1 MPGESAHDR
10 SVVDVLDE
18 AAFIVD
24 HNIVILANEPARE
37 LLGRNIEG
45 RDVRLAVRHP
55 LALEL
60 ILPRK
65 DGEVD
70 ITGIGHV
77 SRTSRLVVRRLSSG
91 VVFVR
96 MLDRSASV
104 AAERMRVDFVANA
117 SHELRTPLSVVA
129 GYAETLTDQA
139 SFDVDHCAQFG
150 SVIHAEAVRMLA
162 LIEDLMSL
170 SRIEADRFVP
180 PTELLS
186 ITDIIATAASQAR
199 TAADHENCSIH
210 IVAQDEL
217 PAVVGD
223 RAQLVQLLDNLIS
236 NSVRYGCATAGC
248 SVRVSAIAVPGYV
261 QLTVSDNGPGI
272 PRQHLHRV
280 TERFYR
286 IDPAR
291 SRQSGGTGLGLAIVK
306 HIVERHKGK
315 LEINSNVG
323 VGTDVVVR
331 LPAGRE
337 V

>member
-24 HNIVILANEPARE
+24 HNIVVLANEPARE

-60 ILPRK
+60 ILPGK
-65 DGEVD
+65 DGEVE

-77 SRTSRLVVRRLSSG
+77 GRTSRLVVRKLTGG

-117 SHELRTPLSVVA
+117 SHELRTPLSVIL
-129 GYAETLTDQA
+129 GYAETLTDEA
-139 SFDVDHCAQFG
+139 SLDVDHCSQFG

-199 TAADHENCSIH
+199 IAADQRNCSID
-210 IVAQDEL
+210 IVVQDEL

-236 NSVRYGCATAGC
+236 NSVRYGCATPGC
-248 SVRVSAIAVPGYV
+248 SVRVSATAVPGYV
-261 QLTVSDNGPGI
+261 QLTVSDNGQGI

-331 LPAGRE
+331 LPTGRE